1 MQFLNPLLL
10 IGSLAVI
17 GPLLLHLIRKEESK
31 KVPFSSLMFVT
42 RLPKRSLR
50 RQTLRHRFL
59 LLMRMVALILLALAF
74 ARPFLESEVAAPL
87 TSSSDKSLVVLIDNS
102 FSTRSGN
109 QFERARGQALKIL
122 DTVSAGSTVQF
133 VLYSDT
139 TQVLNNPQAEKSSLR
154 ALLQHVQPTYRKT
167 DHRSALKLAQQL
179 LSSAPNEQREI
190 HWISDFQQS
199 GWTDSLE
206 EVVIG
211 ENVKI
216 QPHDVGGTE
225 GGNISISHSQLS
237 RYIEGESQLTRISAR
252 VTAYDTRAPVT
263 TRAALKLNGK
273 ILQEKQVML
282 PAANSQ
288 LIEFDSFAVPPGVSK
303 GDIELYLSDSLEADN
318 VYHFTLNSQQRIKL
332 LMLGEKG
339 SRDSFYITKALSG
352 SKDALF
358 QLETRDVNQGD
369 TLDLTRYSAVLLN
382 NVSTV
387 PAALV
392 DRLQEFV
399 VNGGGLI
406 TILGSR
412 VRATE
417 LSQRLEKVLPAK
429 LGSKLSASSGNKE
442 LFIGEIQ
449 RQHPIFE
456 VFQSVHHS
464 YFMTTPFYGVFQSIP
479 NESSQVLARL
489 DDGSPLLLTR
499 NAGKGRSLMF
509 TSSLNIEWN
518 DLPLKSVFLPF
529 LHQMVKYSTSY
540 EAEQHAFVVGEVIPM
555 SVLNP
560 MLGRALNRISRTSS
574 FSQDWKVLTPSG
586 KAAEL
591 GDADLVKA
599 PFFSLDEPGFYQ
611 SRVHNFDNAVAVNIA
626 PDESDL
632 RKIAPEKVLASLR
645 RVSQTH
651 SGTSQVEAS
660 LDQRQAWE
668 NKQRIWWYMLLLTL
682 LVLAVESFV
691 SNRYYKGVSESL

>member
-10 IGSLAVI
+10 VGSLAVI

-31 KVPFSSLMFVT
+31 KIPFSSLMFVT

-50 RQTLRHRFL
+50 RQTLRHRLL

-74 ARPFLESEVAAPL
+74 ARPFLVSEVAAPL
-87 TSSSDKSLVVLIDNS
+87 TSSSDKSLVVLVDNS

-109 QFERARGQALKIL
+109 RFERAREQALKIL
-122 DTVSAGSTVQF
+122 DSMSAGSTVQF

-139 TQVLNNPQAEKSSLR
+139 TQVLNNLQAEKSSLR
-154 ALLQHVQPTYRKT
+154 AVLQHVQPTYRKT

-199 GWTDSLE
+199 GWTDILE
-206 EVVIG
+206 EVVIDDK
-211 ENVKI
+211 VKV

-237 RYIEGESQLTRISAR
+237 RYIEGESQLTRISVR
-252 VTAYDTRAPVT
+252 VTAYDTKAPVT
-263 TRAALKLNGK
+263 ARAALKLNGR
-273 ILQEKQVML
+273 ILQERQFTL

-303 GDIELYLSDSLEADN
+303 GDIQLYVSDSLEADN
-318 VYHFTLNSQQRIKL
+318 VYHFTLNSQQRVKL
-332 LMLGEKG
+332 LLLGERG
-339 SRDSFYITKALSG
+339 SRDSFYVAKALSA
-352 SKDALF
+352 SKDAPF
-358 QLETRDVNQGD
+358 QLETQDVNQGE
-369 TLDLTRYSAVLLN
+369 TLDLSKYSAVLLN
-382 NVSTV
+382 NVATV

-417 LSQRLEKVLPAK
+417 LSQRLERVLPAK
-429 LGSKLSASSGNKE
+429 LGNKLSTSSGNKE

-456 VFQSVHHS
+456 IFQNVHHS
-464 YFMTTPFYGVFQSIP
+464 YFMTTPFYGAFQSLP

-499 NAGKGRSLMF
+499 NLGKGRSVLF

-540 EAEQHAFVVGEVIPM
+540 EAEQYAFVVGEVIPM

-560 MLGRALNRISRTSS
+560 MLGRALNRISRSS
-574 FSQDWKVLTPSG
+574 SYSQDWKVLTPSG

-591 GDADLVKA
+591 GDVDLVKA

-626 PDESDL
+626 PEESDL

-645 RVSQTH
+645 RVSQTY
-651 SGTSQVEAS
+651 SGTSPVEAS

-668 NKQRIWWYMLLLTL
+668 NKQRIWWYLLLLTL

>member
-10 IGSLAVI
+10 VGSLAVI

-31 KVPFSSLMFVT
+31 KIPFSSLMFVT

-50 RQTLRHRFL
+50 RQTLRHRLL

-74 ARPFLESEVAAPL
+74 ARPFLVSEVAAPL
-87 TSSSDKSLVVLIDNS
+87 TSSSDKSLVVLVDNS

-109 QFERARGQALKIL
+109 RFERAREQALKIL
-122 DTVSAGSTVQF
+122 DSMSAGSSVQF

-139 TQVLNNPQAEKSSLR
+139 TQVLNNLQAEKSSLR
-154 ALLQHVQPTYRKT
+154 AVLQHVQPTYRKT

-199 GWTDSLE
+199 GWTDILE

-211 ENVKI
+211 DKVKV

-237 RYIEGESQLTRISAR
+237 RYIEGESQLTRISVR
-252 VTAYDTRAPVT
+252 VTAYDTKAPVT
-263 TRAALKLNGK
+263 ARAALKLNGR
-273 ILQEKQVML
+273 ILQERQFTL

-303 GDIELYLSDSLEADN
+303 GDIQLYVSDSLEADN
-318 VYHFTLNSQQRIKL
+318 VYHFTLNSQQRVKL
-332 LMLGEKG
+332 LLLGERG
-339 SRDSFYITKALSG
+339 SRDSFYVAKALSA
-352 SKDALF
+352 SKDAPF
-358 QLETRDVNQGD
+358 QLETQDVNQGE
-369 TLDLTRYSAVLLN
+369 TLDLSKYSAVLLN
-382 NVSTV
+382 NVATV

-417 LSQRLEKVLPAK
+417 LSQRLERVLPAK
-429 LGSKLSASSGNKE
+429 LGNKLSTSSGNKE

-456 VFQSVHHS
+456 IFQNVHHS
-464 YFMTTPFYGVFQSIP
+464 YFMTTPFYGAFQSLP

-499 NAGKGRSLMF
+499 NVGKGRSLLF

-540 EAEQHAFVVGEVIPM
+540 EAEQYAFVVGEVIPM

-560 MLGRALNRISRTSS
+560 MLGRAREAVPIVKTGKCSRRPEKQPSWETSILSRLRFSVWTNPGSTKAGFTILTMPWQSILLQRNRISAR
-574 FSQDWKVLTPSG
+574 
-586 KAAEL
+586 
-591 GDADLVKA
+591 
-599 PFFSLDEPGFYQ
+599 
-611 SRVHNFDNAVAVNIA
+611 
-626 PDESDL
+626 
-632 RKIAPEKVLASLR
+632 
-645 RVSQTH
+645 
-651 SGTSQVEAS
+651 
-660 LDQRQAWE
+660 
-668 NKQRIWWYMLLLTL
+668 
-682 LVLAVESFV
+682 
-691 SNRYYKGVSESL
+691 

>member
-10 IGSLAVI
+10 VGSVAVI

-31 KVPFSSLMFVT
+31 KIPFSSLMFVT

-50 RQTLRHRFL
+50 RQTLRHRLL

-74 ARPFLESEVAAPL
+74 ARPFLVSEVAAPL
-87 TSSSDKSLVVLIDNS
+87 TSSSDKSLVVLVDNS

-109 QFERARGQALKIL
+109 RFERAREQALKIL
-122 DTVSAGSTVQF
+122 DSMSAGSTVQF

-139 TQVLNNPQAEKSSLR
+139 TQVLNNLQAEKSSLR
-154 ALLQHVQPTYRKT
+154 AVLQHVQPTYRKT

-199 GWTDSLE
+199 GWTDILE

-211 ENVKI
+211 DKVKV

-237 RYIEGESQLTRISAR
+237 RYIEGESQLTRISVR
-252 VTAYDTRAPVT
+252 VTAYDTKAPVT
-263 TRAALKLNGK
+263 ARAALKLNGR
-273 ILQEKQVML
+273 ILQERQFTL

-303 GDIELYLSDSLEADN
+303 GDIQLYVSDSLEADN
-318 VYHFTLNSQQRIKL
+318 VYHFTLNSQQRVKL
-332 LMLGEKG
+332 LLLGERG
-339 SRDSFYITKALSG
+339 SRDSFYVAKALSA
-352 SKDALF
+352 SKDAPF
-358 QLETRDVNQGD
+358 QLETQDVNQGE
-369 TLDLTRYSAVLLN
+369 TLDLSKYSAVLLN
-382 NVSTV
+382 NVATV

-417 LSQRLEKVLPAK
+417 LSQRLERVLPAK
-429 LGSKLSASSGNKE
+429 LGNKLSTSSGNKE

-456 VFQSVHHS
+456 IFQNVHHS
-464 YFMTTPFYGVFQSIP
+464 YFMTTPFYGAFQSLP

-499 NAGKGRSLMF
+499 NLGKGRSLLF

-540 EAEQHAFVVGEVIPM
+540 EAEQYAFVVGEVIPM

-560 MLGRALNRISRTSS
+560 MLGRALNRISRSS
-574 FSQDWKVLTPSG
+574 SYSQDWKVLTPSG

-591 GDADLVKA
+591 GDVDLVKA

-626 PDESDL
+626 PEESDL

-645 RVSQTH
+645 RVGQTY
-651 SGTSQVEAS
+651 SGTSPVEAS

-668 NKQRIWWYMLLLTL
+668 NKQRIWWYLLLLTL

>member
-10 IGSLAVI
+10 VGSLAVI

-31 KVPFSSLMFVT
+31 KIPFSSLMFVT

-50 RQTLRHRFL
+50 RQTLRHRLL

-74 ARPFLESEVAAPL
+74 ARPFLVSEVAAPL
-87 TSSSDKSLVVLIDNS
+87 TSSSDKSLVVLVDNS

-109 QFERARGQALKIL
+109 RFERAREQALKIL
-122 DTVSAGSTVQF
+122 DSMSAGSTVQF

-139 TQVLNNPQAEKSSLR
+139 TQVLNNLQAEKSSLR
-154 ALLQHVQPTYRKT
+154 AVLQHVQPTYRKT

-199 GWTDSLE
+199 GWTDILE

-211 ENVKI
+211 DKVKV

-237 RYIEGESQLTRISAR
+237 RYIEGESQLTRISVR
-252 VTAYDTRAPVT
+252 VTAYDTKAPVT
-263 TRAALKLNGK
+263 ARAALKLNGR
-273 ILQEKQVML
+273 ILQERQFTL

-303 GDIELYLSDSLEADN
+303 GDIQLYVSDSLEADN
-318 VYHFTLNSQQRIKL
+318 VYHFTLNSQQRVKL
-332 LMLGEKG
+332 LLLGERG
-339 SRDSFYITKALSG
+339 SRDSFYVAKALSA
-352 SKDALF
+352 SKDAPF
-358 QLETRDVNQGD
+358 QLETQDVNQGE
-369 TLDLTRYSAVLLN
+369 TLDLSKYSAVLLN
-382 NVSTV
+382 NVATV

-417 LSQRLEKVLPAK
+417 LSQRLERVLPAK
-429 LGSKLSASSGNKE
+429 LGNKLSTSSGNKE

-456 VFQSVHHS
+456 IFQNVHHS
-464 YFMTTPFYGVFQSIP
+464 YFMTTPFYGAFQSLP

-499 NAGKGRSLMF
+499 NVGKGRSLLF

-540 EAEQHAFVVGEVIPM
+540 EAEQYAFVVGEVIPM

-560 MLGRALNRISRTSS
+560 MLGRALNRISRSS
-574 FSQDWKVLTPSG
+574 SYSQDWKVLTPSG

-591 GDADLVKA
+591 GDVDLVKA

-626 PDESDL
+626 PEESDL

-645 RVSQTH
+645 RVGQTY
-651 SGTSQVEAS
+651 SGTSPVEAS

-668 NKQRIWWYMLLLTL
+668 NKQRIWWYLLLLTL

>member
-10 IGSLAVI
+10 VGSLAVI

-31 KVPFSSLMFVT
+31 KIPFSSLMFVT

-50 RQTLRHRFL
+50 RQTLRHRLL

-74 ARPFLESEVAAPL
+74 ARPFLVSEVAAPL
-87 TSSSDKSLVVLIDNS
+87 TSSSDKSLVVLVDNS

-109 QFERARGQALKIL
+109 RFERAREQALKIL
-122 DTVSAGSTVQF
+122 DSMSAGSTVQF

-139 TQVLNNPQAEKSSLR
+139 TQVLNNLQAEKSSLR
-154 ALLQHVQPTYRKT
+154 AVLQHVQPTYRKT

-199 GWTDSLE
+199 GWTDILE

-211 ENVKI
+211 DKVKV

-237 RYIEGESQLTRISAR
+237 RYIEGESQLTRISVR
-252 VTAYDTRAPVT
+252 VTAYDTKAPVT
-263 TRAALKLNGK
+263 ARAALKLNGR
-273 ILQEKQVML
+273 ILQERQFTL

-303 GDIELYLSDSLEADN
+303 GDIQLYVSDSLEADN
-318 VYHFTLNSQQRIKL
+318 VYHFTLNSQQRVKL
-332 LMLGEKG
+332 LLLGERG
-339 SRDSFYITKALSG
+339 SRDSFYVAKALSA
-352 SKDALF
+352 SKDAPF
-358 QLETRDVNQGD
+358 QLETQDVNQGE
-369 TLDLTRYSAVLLN
+369 TLDLSKYSAVLLN
-382 NVSTV
+382 NVATV

-417 LSQRLEKVLPAK
+417 LSQRLERVLPAK
-429 LGSKLSASSGNKE
+429 LGNKLSTSSGNKE

-456 VFQSVHHS
+456 IFQNVHHS
-464 YFMTTPFYGVFQSIP
+464 YFMTTPFYGAFQSLP

-499 NAGKGRSLMF
+499 NVGKGRSLLF

-540 EAEQHAFVVGEVIPM
+540 EAEQYAFVVGEVIPM

-560 MLGRALNRISRTSS
+560 MLGRALNRISRSS
-574 FSQDWKVLTPSG
+574 SYSQDWKVLTPSG

-591 GDADLVKA
+591 GDVDLVKA

-626 PDESDL
+626 PEESDL

-645 RVSQTH
+645 RVSQTY
-651 SGTSQVEAS
+651 SGTSPVEAS

-668 NKQRIWWYMLLLTL
+668 NKQRIWWYLLLLTL

>member
-10 IGSLAVI
+10 VGSLAVI

-31 KVPFSSLMFVT
+31 KIPFSSLMFVT

-50 RQTLRHRFL
+50 RQTLRHRLL

-74 ARPFLESEVAAPL
+74 ARPFLVSEVAAPL

-109 QFERARGQALKIL
+109 RFERAREQALKIL
-122 DTVSAGSTVQF
+122 DSMSAGSTVQF

-139 TQVLNNPQAEKSSLR
+139 TQVLNNLQAEKSSLR
-154 ALLQHVQPTYRKT
+154 AVLQHVQPTYRKT

-199 GWTDSLE
+199 GWTDILE

-211 ENVKI
+211 DKVKV

-237 RYIEGESQLTRISAR
+237 RYIEGESQLTRISVR
-252 VTAYDTRAPVT
+252 VTAYDTKAPVT
-263 TRAALKLNGK
+263 ARAALKLNGR
-273 ILQEKQVML
+273 ILQERQFTL

-303 GDIELYLSDSLEADN
+303 GDIQLYVSDSLEADN
-318 VYHFTLNSQQRIKL
+318 VYHFTLNSQQRVKL
-332 LMLGEKG
+332 LLLGERG
-339 SRDSFYITKALSG
+339 SRDSFYVAKALSA
-352 SKDALF
+352 SKDAPF
-358 QLETRDVNQGD
+358 QLETQDVNQGE
-369 TLDLTRYSAVLLN
+369 TLDLSKYSAVLLN
-382 NVSTV
+382 NVATV

-417 LSQRLEKVLPAK
+417 LSQRLERVLPAK
-429 LGSKLSASSGNKE
+429 LGNKLSTSSGNKE

-456 VFQSVHHS
+456 IFQNVHHS
-464 YFMTTPFYGVFQSIP
+464 YFMTTPFYGAFQSLP

-499 NAGKGRSLMF
+499 NLGKGRSLLF

-540 EAEQHAFVVGEVIPM
+540 EAEQYAFVVGEVIPM

-560 MLGRALNRISRTSS
+560 MLGRALNRISRSS
-574 FSQDWKVLTPSG
+574 SYSQDWKVLTPSG

-591 GDADLVKA
+591 GDVDLVKA

-626 PDESDL
+626 PEESDL

-645 RVSQTH
+645 RVSQTY
-651 SGTSQVEAS
+651 SGTSPVEAS

-668 NKQRIWWYMLLLTL
+668 NKQRIWWYLLLLTL

>member
-10 IGSLAVI
+10 VGSLAVI

-31 KVPFSSLMFVT
+31 KIPFSSLMFVT

-50 RQTLRHRFL
+50 RQTLRHRLL

-74 ARPFLESEVAAPL
+74 ARPFLVSEVAAPL
-87 TSSSDKSLVVLIDNS
+87 TSSSDKSLVVLVDNS

-109 QFERARGQALKIL
+109 RFERAREQALKIL
-122 DTVSAGSTVQF
+122 DSMSAGSTVQF

-139 TQVLNNPQAEKSSLR
+139 TQVLNNLQAEKSSLR
-154 ALLQHVQPTYRKT
+154 AVLQHVQPTYRKT

-199 GWTDSLE
+199 GWTDILE

-211 ENVKI
+211 DKVKV

-237 RYIEGESQLTRISAR
+237 RYIEGESQLTRISVR
-252 VTAYDTRAPVT
+252 VTAYDTKAPVT
-263 TRAALKLNGK
+263 ARAALKLNGR
-273 ILQEKQVML
+273 ILQERQFTL

-303 GDIELYLSDSLEADN
+303 GDIQLYVSDSLEADN
-318 VYHFTLNSQQRIKL
+318 VYHFTLNSQQRVKL
-332 LMLGEKG
+332 LLLGERG
-339 SRDSFYITKALSG
+339 SRDSFYVAKALSA
-352 SKDALF
+352 SKDAPF
-358 QLETRDVNQGD
+358 QLETQDVNQGE
-369 TLDLTRYSAVLLN
+369 TLDLSKYSAVLLN
-382 NVSTV
+382 NVATV

-417 LSQRLEKVLPAK
+417 LSQRLERVLPAK
-429 LGSKLSASSGNKE
+429 LGNKLSTSSGNKE

-456 VFQSVHHS
+456 IFQNVHHS
-464 YFMTTPFYGVFQSIP
+464 YFMTTPFYGAFQSLP

-499 NAGKGRSLMF
+499 NLGKGRSLLF

-540 EAEQHAFVVGEVIPM
+540 EAEQYAFVVGEVIPM

-560 MLGRALNRISRTSS
+560 MLGRALNRISRSS
-574 FSQDWKVLTPSG
+574 SYSQDWKVLTPSG

-591 GDADLVKA
+591 GDVDLVKA

-626 PDESDL
+626 PEESDL

-645 RVSQTH
+645 RVGQTY
-651 SGTSQVEAS
+651 SGTSPVEAS

-668 NKQRIWWYMLLLTL
+668 NKQRIWWYLLLLTL

>member
-1 MQFLNPLLL
+1 
-10 IGSLAVI
+10 
-17 GPLLLHLIRKEESK
+17 
-31 KVPFSSLMFVT
+31 
-42 RLPKRSLR
+42 
-50 RQTLRHRFL
+50 
-59 LLMRMVALILLALAF
+59 
-74 ARPFLESEVAAPL
+74 
-87 TSSSDKSLVVLIDNS
+87 
-102 FSTRSGN
+102 
-109 QFERARGQALKIL
+109 
-122 DTVSAGSTVQF
+122 
-133 VLYSDT
+133 
-139 TQVLNNPQAEKSSLR
+139 
-154 ALLQHVQPTYRKT
+154 VQPTYRKT

-199 GWTDSLE
+199 GWTDILE

-211 ENVKI
+211 DKVKV

-237 RYIEGESQLTRISAR
+237 RYIEGESQLTRISVR
-252 VTAYDTRAPVT
+252 VTAYDTKAPVT
-263 TRAALKLNGK
+263 ARAALKLNGR
-273 ILQEKQVML
+273 ILQERQFTL

-303 GDIELYLSDSLEADN
+303 GDIQLYVSDSLEADN
-318 VYHFTLNSQQRIKL
+318 VYHFTLNSQQRVKL
-332 LMLGEKG
+332 LLLGERG
-339 SRDSFYITKALSG
+339 SRDSFYVAKALSA
-352 SKDALF
+352 SKDAPF
-358 QLETRDVNQGD
+358 QLETQDVNQGE
-369 TLDLTRYSAVLLN
+369 TLDLSKYSAVLLN
-382 NVSTV
+382 NVATV

-417 LSQRLEKVLPAK
+417 LSQRLERVLPAK
-429 LGSKLSASSGNKE
+429 LGNKLSTSSGNKE

-456 VFQSVHHS
+456 IFQNVHHS
-464 YFMTTPFYGVFQSIP
+464 YFMTTPFYGAFQSLP

-499 NAGKGRSLMF
+499 NLGKGRSLLF

-540 EAEQHAFVVGEVIPM
+540 EAEQYAFVVGEVIPM

-560 MLGRALNRISRTSS
+560 MLGRALNRISRSS
-574 FSQDWKVLTPSG
+574 SYSQDWKVLTPSG

-591 GDADLVKA
+591 GDVDLVKA

-626 PDESDL
+626 PEESDL

-645 RVSQTH
+645 RVGQTY
-651 SGTSQVEAS
+651 SGTSPVEAS

-668 NKQRIWWYMLLLTL
+668 NKQRIWWYLLLLTL